1 MAVIKKIKD
10 SSGTTHDIID
20 TKNTAGAAPMKGDI
34 FIVGAKMQAESSIT
48 YTNEKCYISSTDNC
62 LYSNGEKVATLTD
75 IANIKDVDTKTT
87 AGTTNVPTNDGKA
100 LFYLIGTKNTGVPY
114 AQTYVNNSVYVDVI
128 NGNILYVPQIR
139 AGGNILCDGV
149 INASNFQTTGR
160 ISCNFLTSGEVVAD
174 KILNKTKIVDEATNT
189 PIITLGKKNDMGE
202 YVGDIEA
209 HSISLTGGGIIISNE
224 GNEGNADDQII
235 VLSGGNITTNNGI
248 ITASAFYES
257 SDERLKTFTE
267 DYNINLD
274 DIKNI
279 KTGKFYWNSDENQVI
294 NGGVSAQTVE
304 KYFPELVRENENG
317 IKSVNYDGLA
327 VVAIAAIKKLTERI
341 EELENIVYNK

>member
-20 TKNTAGAAPMKGDI
+20 TKNTAGAAPMEGNI

-48 YTNEKCYISSTDNC
+48 YTNENCYISSIDNC

-75 IANIKDVDTKTT
+75 IAKAKTT

-100 LFYLIGTKNTGVPY
+100 PFYLIGTKNTGVPY

-139 AGGNILCDGV
+139 TEGNILCGGV
-149 INASNFQTTGR
+149 INASDFQTTGG

-189 PIITLGKKNDMGE
+189 PIITLGKENDMGE
-202 YVGDIEA
+202 YVGHIEA
-209 HSISLTGGGIIISNE
+209 HSISLTGGGIIIS
-224 GNEGNADDQII
+224 NEGNADDQII

>member
-1 MAVIKKIKD
+1 MATIKQIQD
-10 SSGTTHDIID
+10 SSGTIHNIIDTD
-20 TKNTAGAAPMKGDI
+20 TKNTAGATI
-34 FIVGAKMQAESSIT
+34 
-48 YTNEKCYISSTDNC
+48 
-62 LYSNGEKVATLTD
+62 
-75 IANIKDVDTKTT
+75 
-87 AGTTNVPTNDGKA
+87 VPTNDGKA
-100 LFYLIGTKNTGVPY
+100 PFYLVGTKNKGVAS
-114 AQTYVNNSVYVDVI
+114 AQTYVSESVYVDVK
-128 NGNILYVPQIR
+128 NGNILYVPNIR
-139 AGGNILCDGV
+139 TSSNILCDGM
-149 INASNFQTTGR
+149 ISASNFQTTGG
-160 ISCNFLTSGEVVAD
+160 ISCNFFTSGEVVAD
-174 KILNKTKIVDEATNT
+174 RILNTTKIVDEATNT
-189 PIITLGKKNDMGE
+189 PIITLGEEIEGGDGE
-202 YVGDIEA
+202 YVGKIYA
-209 HSISLTGGGIIISNE
+209 HSI
-224 GNEGNADDQII
+224 
-235 VLSGGNITTNNGI
+235 VLESDINVAGETVLDSSGNITTYNGK

-317 IKSVNYDGLA
+317 IKAVNYDGLA

>member
-128 NGNILYVPQIR
+128 NGNILYVPQII
-139 AGGNILCDGV
+139 A
-149 INASNFQTTGR
+149 
-160 ISCNFLTSGEVVAD
+160 
-174 KILNKTKIVDEATNT
+174 
-189 PIITLGKKNDMGE
+189 
-202 YVGDIEA
+202 
-209 HSISLTGGGIIISNE
+209 
-224 GNEGNADDQII
+224 
-235 VLSGGNITTNNGI
+235 GGNITTNNGI

>member
-20 TKNTAGAAPMKGDI
+20 TKNTAGAAPMEGDI

-149 INASNFQTTGR
+149 INASNFQTTGG

-189 PIITLGKKNDMGE
+189 DIITLGEEIDGE
-202 YVGDIEA
+202 WVGNIEA
-209 HSISLTGGGIIISNE
+209 NSIKLDSGINVA
-224 GNEGNADDQII
+224 GKT
-235 VLSGGNITTNNGI
+235 VLDSSGNITTNSGI

>member
-75 IANIKDVDTKTT
+75 IANITDSDTKNT
-87 AGTTNVPTNDGKA
+87 AGATSVPTNDGKA
-100 LFYLIGTKNTGVPY
+100 PFYLVGTKNKGVAS

-128 NGNILYVPQIR
+128 NGNILYVPNIR
-139 AGGNILCDGV
+139 SSGDILCDGM
-149 INASNFQTTGR
+149 INASNLQTTGG

-174 KILNKTKIVDEATNT
+174 RILNTTKIVDEATNT
-189 PIITLGKKNDMGE
+189 PIITLGKENDMGE
-202 YVGDIEA
+202 YVGDIA
-209 HSISLTGGGIIISNE
+209 
-224 GNEGNADDQII
+224 A
-235 VLSGGNITTNNGI
+235 SGK
-248 ITASAFYES
+248 ITASGTITATAFYES

-267 DYNINLD
+267 EYDINLD

-279 KTGKFYWNSDENQVI
+279 KTGRFYWNSDENRVI
-294 NGGVSAQTVE
+294 NGGVTAQSVE
-304 KYFPELVRENENG
+304 KYFPELVREDENG

-327 VVAIAAIKKLTERI
+327 VVAIAAIKRLTERI
-341 EELENIVYNK
+341 EELENIVCNK